1 MKPSDGKLLWGIVA
15 AIGVGVTLC
24 GLFGIFLQGWVNR
37 NGFPSAATKGEVAIM
52 FTWPVAAMVTGC
64 LMLSAMIFASPFT
77 SEWLVERRLK
87 VFVLFGATVLGL
99 AHVAGW
105 LAANQVSK
113 LLN

>member
-1 MKPSDGKLLWGIVA
+1 MKPRADKVLWGIVA
-15 AIGVGVTLC
+15 TNGAGMTLC
-24 GLFGIFLQGWVNR
+24 GLLGVFLQGWVNQ

-52 FTWPVAAMVTGC
+52 FTWPAAATVAGC
-64 LMLSAMIFASPFT
+64 LMLSAMILVSPFT
-77 SEWLVERRLK
+77 AEWSPERRLK
-87 VFVLFGATVLGL
+87 VFMLFGATVLGL